1 MIVYTP
7 LWETLKK
14 KGISTYKLEK
24 TYNMN
29 KNMIHNLKHNKSI
42 TMNTLDYLCKTFD
55 CGILDVIEYIKDE

>member
-1 MIVYTP
+1 MIVYTSP
-7 LWETLKK
+7 WRTLEK

-24 TYNMN
+24 TYGMN

-55 CGILDVIEYIKDE
+55 CEITDAIEYVKE

>member
-7 LWETLKK
+7 FWETMKR

-24 TYNMN
+24 EYGMN

-42 TMNTLDYLCKTFD
+42 TMHTLNSLCQTFD
-55 CGILDVIEYIKDE
+55 CDIHDIIEYKKD